1 MRKTIQTWMI
11 AMLVALVAA
20 ACGAPAKDGTNGSN
34 AGSVKQEGGQS
45 NSGNDDK
52 EEPNATEE
60 PTPAP
65 TPEYPSSFDIGD
77 VLVFPNQYEI
87 RMVSQQTATK
97 VVPPNPDDYYTY
109 YEVKEPD
116 KIYVHTVF
124 KVKNLSGDSVAADEV
139 MDVKVMYDGKYEYS
153 AFSTIEEKGGGDFTY
168 TNITGIA
175 PLTEGVLHFL
185 AEVPLEVKDSGKPV
199 EVIVSANGLEI
210 TGTGN
215 ESEGQ
220 RLVMGE
226 EIELQEKTAWK
237 QYAPLAAS
245 EPVTEEDY
253 AELTV
258 LDAEF
263 ATKVVPPKAS
273 GYYSYYE
280 VKEPAH
286 TYAHVSFA
294 YKNLATAGKVADEAI
309 NVRLIYDNKY
319 EYRGF
324 SAIEENN
331 GADFTYSNITNID
344 PLTTGRI
351 HYLIEVPAEVETSG
365 RPVVLVVQMNETN
378 YYYEMK
384 Q

>member
-11 AMLVALVAA
+11 AMLVVLVAA
-20 ACGAPAKDGTNGSN
+20 ACGAPAKDGANGSN
-34 AGSVKQEGGQS
+34 AGSAKQEGGQS
-45 NSGNDDK
+45 DSGNDDK
-52 EEPNATEE
+52 EEPSAAEE

-109 YEVKEPD
+109 YEVKETD

-124 KVKNLSGDSVAADEV
+124 NVKNLSGDSVTADEV
-139 MDVKVMYDGKYEYS
+139 MDVKVVYDGKYEYS
-153 AFSTIEEKGGGDFTY
+153 AFSTIEERGGGDFTY

-226 EIELQEKTAWK
+226 EIELQAKTAWK
-237 QYAPLAAS
+237 QYAPLAAG

-263 ATKVVPPKAS
+263 ATKVIPPKAS
-273 GYYSYYE
+273 GYYSYYAPPYFQHLL
-280 VKEPAH
+280 VNLPQYILISNKRILKKKKEQ
-286 TYAHVSFA
+286 
-294 YKNLATAGKVADEAI
+294 KAG
-309 NVRLIYDNKY
+309 L
-319 EYRGF
+319 
-324 SAIEENN
+324 
-331 GADFTYSNITNID
+331 
-344 PLTTGRI
+344 
-351 HYLIEVPAEVETSG
+351 H
-365 RPVVLVVQMNETN
+365 
-378 YYYEMK
+378 
-384 Q
+384 